1 MTGLAT
7 ASHAQTKARRP
18 NIVFLL
24 CDDLGYGDL
33 ACYGHPTIRTPR
45 LDALAKEGV
54 RLTDCYAA
62 APVCSP
68 ARAGIMAGRN
78 PYRCRIP
85 DWIPENTGIHL
96 HATEISVAAL
106 LKSAGY
112 RTAHC
117 GK

>member
-1 MTGLAT
+1 MPTRREFLVTTASTIAAAMTGLAT

-68 ARAGIMAGRN
+68 ARAG
-78 PYRCRIP
+78 
-85 DWIPENTGIHL
+85 EHTG
-96 HATEISVAAL
+96 AA
-106 LKSAGY
+106 A
-112 RTAHC
+112 
-117 GK
+117 